1 MTDLVIKNGKVV
13 DFESGIIKECDI
25 CIEDGKISF
34 VGKWYGEGKKEID
47 AKGNIVSSGFIDIH
61 MHEEVIGNGI
71 NGEAYDIANYMLLMG
86 VTTCVGG
93 NCGDNYMDVKDF
105 FEYVD
110 KNGSPVSYLLYSGHN
125 TMREKIG
132 LDRYGTATKS
142 EIEKMSKYLKEDFDN
157 GAIGISFGIE
167 YSPGVTQEEIV
178 NVTNVLKDYDILLAA
193 HYRKDVMYGL
203 KSAKELIAIS
213 NDTKKP
219 MQISHLGSCSGFG
232 CMKETLEAID
242 RAVKNGIDVKA
253 DCYPYAAFST
263 KIGTSVFDEGC
274 FESWGKTYEDILL
287 TEDPYRGFRCTKE
300 LFYEAREKYPEMIA
314 VAFVM
319 NEDEV
324 VEALKSPHTYVAS
337 DGLYRKG
344 QGHPRG
350 AGTFPR
356 ILGKYVREDRS
367 LTLIDA
373 LNKMTKL
380 PAERLKLKNKGQIKE
395 GMDGDIVIF
404 NPDTIIDC
412 ATFVEPTLPPK
423 GIEYVIVGGE
433 IAVKGNKI
441 INNRLGKSI
450 RRKELDIYR

>member
-1 MTDLVIKNGKVV
+1 MTDLVIKNGRVV
-13 DFESGIIKECDI
+13 DFESGTIRVCDI

-34 VGKWYGEGKKEID
+34 VGKWHGEGKKIID

-61 MHEEVIGNGI
+61 MHEEVIEKGI
-71 NGEAYDIANYMLLMG
+71 SGDVYDIANYMLLMG

-93 NCGDNYMDVKDF
+93 NCGDNYMKVKDF
-105 FEYVD
+105 FEYID
-110 KNGSPVSYLLYSGHN
+110 KNGSPVNYLLYSGHN
-125 TMREKIG
+125 TIREKIG
-132 LDRYGTATKS
+132 INRYKSATKS
-142 EIEKMSKYLKEDFDN
+142 EIYKMAKYLKEDFDN

-167 YSPGVTQEEIV
+167 YSPGVTKEEIV
-178 NVTNVLKDYDILLAA
+178 NVTNILNDYDIILAA
-193 HYRKDVMYGL
+193 HYRKDAIYGL
-203 KSAKELIAIS
+203 ESVKELIDIS
-213 NDTKKP
+213 NVTKKP
-219 MQISHLGSCSGFG
+219 MQISHLGSCSAFG
-232 CMKETLEAID
+232 YMREALAEIE
-242 RAVKNGIDVKA
+242 RAVKSGINVKA

-274 FESWGKTYEDILL
+274 FENWGKSYQDILL
-287 TEDPYRGFRCTKE
+287 TESPYKGVRCTKE
-300 LFYEAREKYPEMIA
+300 LFYEVRKRYPEMIV

-324 VEALKSPHTYVAS
+324 VEALKSPYVFVAS